1 MAYREK
7 EWTVDW
13 RKFNWKA
20 VDKELED
27 RNKSSE
33 EELSSITRDMFVE
46 YIQWMH
52 DTSLELLDI
61 MVRMYWLQ
69 EQGAP
74 KEEVDRWKD
83 MWNGL
88 TGNKQ

>member
-1 MAYREK
+1 MDRE
-7 EWTVDW
+7 ENRWTVDW

-27 RNKSSE
+27 RNKGSE
-33 EELSSITRDMFVE
+33 EELSSLTMDMFVE

-52 DTSLELLDI
+52 DTSPELLDI
-61 MVRMYWLQ
+61 MVKMYQLQ

-74 KEEVDRWKD
+74 KEEVDRWMN
-83 MWNGL
+83 MWDEL
-88 TGNKQ
+88 TGNK

>member
-1 MAYREK
+1 MDRE
-7 EWTVDW
+7 ENRWTVDW
-13 RKFNWKA
+13 RKFNWEA

-33 EELSSITRDMFVE
+33 EELSSLTRDMFVE

-52 DTSLELLDI
+52 DTSPELLDI
-61 MVRMYWLQ
+61 MVKMYRLQ

-74 KEEVDRWKD
+74 KEEVDRWMN
-83 MWNGL
+83 MWDEL
-88 TGNKQ
+88 TGNK

>member
-1 MAYREK
+1 MDRE
-7 EWTVDW
+7 ENRWTVDW

-33 EELSSITRDMFVE
+33 EELSTLTRDMFVE

-52 DTSLELLDI
+52 DTSPELLDI
-61 MVRMYWLQ
+61 MVKMYQLQ

-74 KEEVDRWKD
+74 KEEVDRWMN
-83 MWNGL
+83 MWDEL